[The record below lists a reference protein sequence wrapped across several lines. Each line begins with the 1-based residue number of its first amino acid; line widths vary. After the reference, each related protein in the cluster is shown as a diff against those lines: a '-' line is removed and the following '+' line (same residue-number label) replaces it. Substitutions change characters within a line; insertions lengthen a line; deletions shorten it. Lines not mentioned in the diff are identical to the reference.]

1 MKSCQCSQCGV
12 SAASLVWGFGLLAR
26 DGWGLTPATNPPGAA
41 ERGWLCSVCAGRAA
55 NVGRGLGRA
64 STPKPQRETAT
75 PGSPLKVL
83 IIDDHLLMLRSLA
96 RMLADCETVVAS
108 SARQAMKVLQNG
120 TKFDAIVSDVMMPL
134 MSGPELYA
142 HCYRQ
147 SPELAQRFVFA
158 SADPMAARELIDRT
172 ASQLGA
178 ARAPA
183 LLCKPTSRKLLLA
196 AVFEVATPHVSG
208 TYELGL
214 PSGRAEFEAGGVIGP
229 GGVSLSKGSRGTG

>member
-12 SAASLVWGFGLLAR
+12 SAAGLVWGFGLLAR

-41 ERGWLCSVCAGRAA
+41 ERAWLCSVCARRAA
-55 NVGRGLGRA
+55 NVGRGLGRV
-64 STPKPQRETAT
+64 STPKPCRETAT
-75 PGSPLKVL
+75 LARPLNVL

-96 RMLADCETVVAS
+96 RMLADCEPVVAS
-108 SARQAMKVLQNG
+108 SARQALQVLQNG
-120 TKFDAIVSDVMMPL
+120 AKFDAIVSDVMMPL

-158 SADPMAARELIDRT
+158 SADPIAARELIDRT
-172 ASQLGA
+172 ATQLGA
-178 ARAPA
+178 GRAPA
-183 LLCKPTSRKLLLA
+183 LLSKPTSRELLLA
-196 AVFEVATPHVSG
+196 AVIAVVTPHESG

-214 PSGRAEFEAGGVIGP
+214 PSGMARIQAGDAIGP
-229 GGVSLSKGSRGTG
+229 GGAGLSKGWSR